1 MSPHW
6 GTQHI
11 QGAGIEITL
20 TRTEYPDRDLS
31 IVDILPAGCGKGPAL
46 LRLAAE
52 RGIKDMEILAIGDNW
67 NDLSM
72 LQIAGR
78 SVVMEN
84 APAELKLIAAER
96 NWKVGRRHDAD
107 GVAEAI
113 EAVLA
118 ESPVGALAD
127 AP

>member
-1 MSPHW
+1 M
-6 GTQHI
+6 
-11 QGAGIEITL
+11 
-20 TRTEYPDRDLS
+20 
-31 IVDILPAGCGKGPAL
+31 DILPAGCGKGPAL
-46 LRLAAE
+46 LRLAAQ
-52 RGIKDMEILAIGDNW
+52 RGIRDKEILAIGDNW

-78 SVVMEN
+78 SVVMGN
-84 APAELKLIAAER
+84 APAELKIMAAER
-96 NWKVGRRHDAD
+96 HWTVGGRHDAH

-118 ESPVGALAD
+118 ESSVAALAD